1 MINIPIYIPYS
12 NTLPPLFGKAEKT
25 GEKYNK
31 LNRLSENVRN
41 IAHTEIEPSQKDS
54 SEFENPSLFCLNFQ
68 INSLTEESCKRYQKS
83 IQNLIDL
90 LEIKIGAMP
99 PNEKGDEYLMFFSPE
114 GEPVPLMEYNV
125 YNRLEGGYFLAFY
138 RKLLSEGHLYAKK
151 ILSYYFTEESIK
163 NNRPKSD
170 DETFIIQIQPCLIS
184 KFITDIFKS
193 WSIQTDFLMADEP
206 GKEKIYIEFG
216 VLEIVALVKILH
228 MYNTNLKFDSSEK
241 AKIEYNSHILLEK
254 YYSFVDKQM
263 NCNNTNITLIREK
276 SEKFEKIYR
285 LAELDFQIIKE
296 SIDDFSN
303 MRLKKEGQ
311 DTFSIKNTSAF
322 YQSSAPQEASSKEIM
337 SIACTIS

>member
-1 MINIPIYIPYS
+1 MITILIYIPYS
-12 NTLPPLFGKAEKT
+12 NTLPTFFGKAEKT

-31 LNRLSENVRN
+31 FNRLSENVST
-41 IAHTEIEPSQKDS
+41 IAHTEIEPSQKVS
-54 SEFENPSLFCLNFQ
+54 SEFETPSQFCLNFQ

-90 LEIKIGAMP
+90 LEIRIGAMP

-138 RKLLSEGHLYAKK
+138 RKLLSEAHLYAKK

-228 MYNTNLKFDSSEK
+228 MYNTNLKLYSSEE
-241 AKIEYNSHILLEK
+241 AKIEYNSDILLGK
-254 YYSFVDKQM
+254 YYSFVDKKI
-263 NCNNTNITLIREK
+263 NSNNTNIALIPQE
-276 SEKFEKIYR
+276 SEKFKKIY
-285 LAELDFQIIKE
+285 LLHGLDFQIIKE
-296 SIDDFSN
+296 SIDNFSN
-303 MRLKKEGQ
+303 TILKKEAESN
-311 DTFSIKNTSAF
+311 FSINNTSAF
-322 YQSSAPQEASSKEIM
+322 YKSSAPQEASSKII
-337 SIACTIS
+337 STACTIS